1 MTLTEFTYALKP
13 SRYFADGKRISRD
26 MFEYYQLSALHLD
39 CFVTRKAK
47 AGWWHECHA
56 SRGNLG

>member
-26 MFEYYQLSALHLD
+26 MFEYYQLSALRLD

-47 AGWWHECHA
+47 AGWIYACHT
-56 SRGNLG
+56 GI